1 MKAKGSDSAT
11 FIVFKKLKIQ
21 ESASTARKTAQ
32 NILPSCLAF
41 VAMSELNMRV
51 LERESVRVKL
61 LKTNDDVT
69 GCKLGPES
77 N

>member
-1 MKAKGSDSAT
+1 MKAKGSDSTT

-21 ESASTARKTAQ
+21 EGASAAGKTTQ

-41 VAMSELNMRV
+41 VAMSKLNMRV
-51 LERESVRVKL
+51 LERKGVRIKL
-61 LKTNDDVT
+61 LETDDDMT